1 MGITVKNENQI
12 EKILEMSISLSNL
25 KMILMRSQNILK
37 IKKKERRQ
45 NLQTQICTTK
55 NLLTDQSLMINKG
68 MKIMNK
74 AKMIQSSHQM
84 IKTAKPTNELKT
96 FEIAKTLNIMKKMM

>member
-45 NLQTQICTTK
+45 NLQTQICATK
-55 NLLTDQSLMINKG
+55 NLLTELSLMINKG

-74 AKMIQSSHQM
+74 AKMNN
-84 IKTAKPTNELKT
+84 KNGGNE
-96 FEIAKTLNIMKKMM
+96 INR